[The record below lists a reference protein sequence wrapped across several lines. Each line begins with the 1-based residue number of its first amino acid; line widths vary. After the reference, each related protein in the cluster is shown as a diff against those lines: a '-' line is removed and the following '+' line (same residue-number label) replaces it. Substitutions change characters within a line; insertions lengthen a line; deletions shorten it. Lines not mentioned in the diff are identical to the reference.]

1 MIILIL
7 SIFINLPLFLYTNI
21 RIYCTNNGTIK
32 YYDFEL
38 SFILNTRF
46 FSRLFYPTMAA
57 LSWHQ
62 RHINLGYEF
71 VLDTTDKI
79 LTQIRDLIDIDE
91 PRINQD
97 LLIANISEKI
107 FFDYRSIKRNIDETY
122 EQGINEVF
130 NQYKYIISSRVANGD
145 IPDQCVKEII
155 CAIEQF
161 KTRLLARAG
170 KMMKGNMI
178 DEIFKL
184 TQNHLKEKGYD
195 SKKLDLIK
203 DEFKQ
208 LMNNLSE
215 NNEFNVQTIVDK
227 TRSSTLP
234 IMQSHMEK
242 LKANQEVQSYQTG
255 QQEQGDSMKSESN
268 ITPKIHSSYQR
279 TKKSN
284 SDYDTTSS
292 ITKHIPNDF
301 NEKDQQKKEHKQKPH
316 HSRKNNDYDSQQI
329 SNTIIPFTNC
339 ADYDPYRNYE
349 QYKAKRLHNN
359 KQKNVY

>member
-1 MIILIL
+1 MTEKLMNNDSQVWCIPNDCVP
-7 SIFINLPLFLYTNI
+7 FIA
-21 RIYCTNNGTIK
+21 
-32 YYDFEL
+32 
-38 SFILNTRF
+38 
-46 FSRLFYPTMAA
+46 AA

-215 NNEFNVQTIVDK
+215 NNEFNVQTIADK

-242 LKANQEVQSYQTG
+242 LKVNQEVQSYQTG
-255 QQEQGDSMKSESN
+255 QQEQGGPMKSESN

-301 NEKDQQKKEHKQKPH
+301 NEKDQQKKKHKQKPH